1 LTAAFAGA
9 MIRVVS
15 LGQFAL
21 CRGAVLVLLVVAAQE
36 SAGAQARAAPSD
48 GSNLQGWKVEH
59 IKAHIRDGVLRVGK
73 GNGWVRT
80 ERVYAD
86 FVLSLDVRI
95 PPDRAAAL
103 FVRAWPTFDRSSR
116 PSNGYRL
123 ILPGARA
130 AAQSNGW
137 QHIEVE
143 CSGGTVKVRADG
155 VLVHSAEA
163 LRNPQGHVALSAPE
177 TTVEYKAVQIRE
189 VPRRPQPT
197 PDAVEAGGAVQ
208 APIARLT
215 PNPRYTGE
223 AMRARITGKVVMQGV
238 VQTDGTIRDVRLVQ
252 SLDPHFG
259 VDESAL
265 ETASKW
271 TFTPGMRD
279 GRPVPVRI
287 VIELHFS
294 LTY

>member
-1 LTAAFAGA
+1 

-15 LGQFAL
+15 RGQSAL
-21 CRGAVLVLLVVAAQE
+21 CRGAVLVLLVVAPRE
-36 SAGAQARAAPSD
+36 SAGAQGRDLPSD
-48 GSNLQGWKVEH
+48 GSDLQGWKVEH
-59 IKAHIRDGVLRVGK
+59 TKVHLRDGILGVGK
-73 GNGWVRT
+73 GNGWLRT
-80 ERVYAD
+80 ERVYGD

-95 PPDRAAAL
+95 PADRAAAL

-123 ILPGARA
+123 MVPGARA
-130 AAQSNGW
+130 AAQSDGW
-137 QHIEVE
+137 QHLEVE
-143 CSGGTVKVRADG
+143 CVGGTVKVRADG

-163 LRNPQGHVALSAPE
+163 LRNPQGHIGLSAPE
-177 TTVEYKAVQIRE
+177 TTVEYKAIQIRE
-189 VPRRPQPT
+189 VPRRLPPT

-215 PNPRYTGE
+215 PRPRYTGE

-238 VQTDGTIRDVRLVQ
+238 VQTDGTIRDVRIVQ

-265 ETASKW
+265 ATASKW

-279 GRPVPVRI
+279 GQPVPVRI
-287 VIELHFS
+287 IIELAFD
-294 LTY
+294 LKY